1 MFLYEFDTFGIIYTA
16 VTGVLIALLL
26 AATIVFCV
34 RRSDRG
40 GATIA
45 FRVLDIIL
53 LVLLVVCW
61 AAYVLARVE
70 IAGVDIAAV
79 GAGDA
84 VLRHDG
90 SELLTLPGC
99 ASLVAVAQSVLGT
112 ILLGAVSA
120 LCIASLVLSFVR
132 RKRSRAADSAPVLA
146 GETQPAPAATEEA
159 LPNGTDAAGQPAES
173 EQPEETPVAAE
184 QPAEDEQPAE
194 ERVYETAPAAETA
207 SDAEPSTEERAET
220 PAAETADEE
229 TPAAET
235 TDEETVFAE
244 EAPTAESAADESA
257 APETAAESA
266 EDEEKERTATEEKP
280 AARPTEDSREEY
292 GESGFAAYPERTV
305 RKTSDKKYASALQ
318 MPGVKKKADTIAAA
332 DVLYDDDSA
341 RQSEPAPLAE
351 EKRYDA
357 PRPLPITRKLV
368 ITNRMNVVNMYNEY
382 LKEKRSRSESIAGG
396 SPDGDKK

>member
-16 VTGVLIALLL
+16 VTGILIALLL

-84 VLRHDG
+84 ALRHDG

-99 ASLVAVAQSVLGT
+99 ASLVVVAQSVLGT

-120 LCIASLVLSFVR
+120 LCIASLVLLFVR

-159 LPNGTDAAGQPAES
+159 LPNGTDAAGQPAE
-173 EQPEETPVAAE
+173 TPVAA
-184 QPAEDEQPAE
+184 QSPAEDEQPAE
-194 ERVYETAPAAETA
+194 ERVYETTPAAETPTSEETAPAAETA
-207 SDAEPSTEERAET
+207 PVEEIIPAEET
-220 PAAETADEE
+220 TDEE
-229 TPAAET
+229 IPAAET
-235 TDEETVFAE
+235 TDEETPVTAETTPAE
-244 EAPTAESAADESA
+244 ETPTAESAT
-257 APETAAESA
+257 PETAADA
-266 EDEEKERTATEEKP
+266 DEDKERTATEEKP

-351 EKRYDA
+351 ETRHDA

-382 LKEKRSRSESIAGG
+382 LKEKRSRSDSIAGG

>member
-84 VLRHDG
+84 ALRHDG

-146 GETQPAPAATEEA
+146 GETQPAPAAAEEA
-159 LPNGTDAAGQPAES
+159 LPNGTDAAGQPAK
-173 EQPEETPVAAE
+173 TPVAA
-184 QPAEDEQPAE
+184 QSPAEDEQPAE

-220 PAAETADEE
+220 PAAET
-229 TPAAET
+229 

-244 EAPTAESAADESA
+244 EASTAESAADESA

-351 EKRYDA
+351 ETRHDA

-396 SPDGDKK
+396 SHDRGDKK

>member
-84 VLRHDG
+84 ALRHDG

-132 RKRSRAADSAPVLA
+132 RKRSRAADSAPVLP
-146 GETQPAPAATEEA
+146 GETQPAPAAAEEA
-159 LPNGTDAAGQPAES
+159 LPNGTDAAGQPAETPAAA
-173 EQPEETPVAAE
+173 QP
-184 QPAEDEQPAE
+184 PAEDEQSAE

-207 SDAEPSTEERAET
+207 SDAEPSTEERAE
-220 PAAETADEE
+220 A
-229 TPAAET
+229 PAAET

-351 EKRYDA
+351 ETRHDA

-396 SPDGDKK
+396 SHDRGDKK

>member
-84 VLRHDG
+84 ALRHDG

-132 RKRSRAADSAPVLA
+132 RKRSRAADSAPVLP
-146 GETQPAPAATEEA
+146 GETQPAPAAAEEA
-159 LPNGTDAAGQPAES
+159 LPNGTDAAGQPAE
-173 EQPEETPVAAE
+173 TPVAA
-184 QPAEDEQPAE
+184 QPPAEDEQSAE

-220 PAAETADEE
+220 PAAETTDEE
-229 TPAAET
+229 IPAAET

-351 EKRYDA
+351 ETRHDA

-396 SPDGDKK
+396 SHDRGDKK

>member
-1 MFLYEFDTFGIIYTA
+1 MFLYEFDTFGIIFTA
-16 VTGVLIALLL
+16 VAGVLIALLL

-34 RRSDRG
+34 RRSERG
-40 GATIA
+40 GATTA

-70 IAGVDIAAV
+70 IAGVDIATV

-99 ASLVAVAQSVLGT
+99 ASLVVVAQSVLGT

-146 GETQPAPAATEEA
+146 GETQPAPAAAEEA
-159 LPNGTDAAGQPAES
+159 LPNGTDAAVQPA
-173 EQPEETPVAAE
+173 ETPVAA
-184 QPAEDEQPAE
+184 QSPAEDEQPAE

-220 PAAETADEE
+220 PAAET
-229 TPAAET
+229 

-244 EAPTAESAADESA
+244 EASTAESAPDESA
-257 APETAAESA
+257 APETAAAADEA
-266 EDEEKERTATEEKP
+266 EERAAAEEKP
-280 AARPTEDSREEY
+280 AARQTEESRAEY

-318 MPGVKKKADTIAAA
+318 MPGVKKKADTAAAA
-332 DVLYDDDSA
+332 DVLYDDDTA
-341 RQSEPAPLAE
+341 QPSEPASPAE